1 MLRRQLFNYKFW
13 LVVAADAAL
22 LAAAHILGYM
32 VRFDAGLT
40 AAHWTNIQNVLIWF
54 IPAQLILFYYF
65 GLYRGMWR
73 YFSMP
78 DMLNVLKAT
87 LFSSFGVVTIILIAT
102 RFDGFARTVF
112 LMDGVFTFL
121 FISGHRVLI
130 RLYHQRFARR
140 LLPDSQKTAAR
151 KKLLILGAGD
161 AGEQVARE
169 VLDNPKLPY
178 QIQGFVDDDPGK
190 IGKRIH
196 GFPIIGSTDD
206 LPAIIRRTGVKELL
220 IAMPSAG
227 KEQMSQ
233 VVEKCRGTGLSY
245 KTLPGM
251 GEIID
256 DKVSIRSIR
265 EVSYKDLLG
274 RAPVRLE
281 TDRIQS
287 IVRGR
292 KVLITGAGGTIGSEL
307 CRQILRFE
315 PGLLVFMDSSEENLY
330 RIEMD
335 VLHEHGFDK
344 YVTVLGK
351 VQDRELLESLFQ
363 QYTPDVVFHAA
374 AYKHV
379 PMIERNPWEAVYNNI
394 FASHR
399 LILTARKYK
408 TERFVL
414 VSTDKAVRPT
424 NVMGASKRLTEM
436 LMLAHARQGDT
447 RFMAVR
453 FGNVLGSSGS
463 VIPLFRKQ
471 IERGGPITVTH
482 PEITRYFMSIDEA
495 AQLILQAGAMG
506 QGGEL
511 FILEMGTPV
520 RIDQMARDYIRL
532 CGKEPDTEIEIKYIG
547 LRCGEKLYEELITQ
561 GEGIVSTRHEKI
573 MVLRGESPDI
583 NDLRPGLDCLKKY
596 AAEHD
601 SPGIKNTLKQLI
613 PEYTPCDTMAV
624 LGTSHAP
631 RDPEQTPCPADI
643 SPGRVVSLQK
653 RSG

>member
-1 MLRRQLFNYKFW
+1 MLKQFSNYKFW
-13 LVVAADAAL
+13 LVVATDAVL
-22 LAAAHILGYM
+22 LAVAHILGYAA
-32 VRFDAGLT
+32 RFDADLT
-40 AAHWTNIQNVLIWF
+40 GAHWVNIKNVLLWF
-54 IPAQLILFYYF
+54 IPAQLLIFYYF
-65 GLYRGMWR
+65 GLYRGLWR
-73 YFSMP
+73 YFSMT
-78 DMLNVLKAT
+78 DMLNVVKAT
-87 LFSSFGVVTIILIAT
+87 LISSAGVVTVILTFT
-102 RFDGFARTVF
+102 RFEGFARGVF
-112 LMDGVFTFL
+112 FMDGVFTFL

-130 RLYHQRFARR
+130 RLCHQRFARR
-140 LLPDSQKTAAR
+140 MLPDSQKPSSR

-169 VLDNPKLPY
+169 VLENPKLPY
-178 QIQGFVDDDPGK
+178 QIVGFVDDDTGK

-196 GFPIIGSTDD
+196 GFPIMGSTDD
-206 LPAIIRRTGVKELL
+206 LPDILRRTKAQELL
-220 IAMPSAG
+220 IAMPAAH
-227 KEQMSQ
+227 KEQISQ
-233 VVEKCRGTGLSY
+233 VVEKCQATGLPY

-265 EVSYKDLLG
+265 EVSYQDLLG
-274 RAPVRLE
+274 RPPVRLE
-281 TDRIQS
+281 TDRIQG

-292 KVLITGAGGTIGSEL
+292 TILITGAGGTIGSEL

-335 VLHEHGFDK
+335 VLYEHGFNK

-363 QYTPDVVFHAA
+363 QYRPDVVFHAA

-379 PMIERNPWEAVYNNI
+379 PMIERNPWQAVYNNI

-399 LILTARKYK
+399 LIQAAQKYK

-436 LMLAHARQGDT
+436 LMLSHAKEGET
-447 RFMAVR
+447 KFMAVR

-463 VIPLFRKQ
+463 VIPMFRKQ

-482 PEITRYFMSIDEA
+482 PDVTRYFMSINEA
-495 AQLILQAGAMG
+495 AQLILQAGTMG
-506 QGGEL
+506 KGGEI

-520 RIDQMARDYIRL
+520 RINQMARDYIRL
-532 CGKEPDTEIEIKYIG
+532 CGKEPDQEIEIKYIG

-561 GEGIVSTRHEKI
+561 GEGIVSTYHEKI
-573 MVLRGESPDI
+573 MVLHSESPDMAS
-583 NDLRPGLDCLKKY
+583 LRPGLDRLKKY
-596 AAEHD
+596 AAEHN
-601 SPGIKNTLKQLI
+601 SEGIKKLLREMI
-613 PEYTPCDTMAV
+613 PEYTPCDTMPVLRNSPTEKDTQQAV
-624 LGTSHAP
+624 S
-631 RDPEQTPCPADI
+631 PAE
-643 SPGRVVSLQK
+643 SKPARVLPLSD

>member
-1 MLRRQLFNYKFW
+1 MLRQLSNYKFW
-13 LVVAADAAL
+13 LVVAADAVL
-22 LAAAHILGYM
+22 LAAAHILGYV

-40 AAHWTNIQNVLIWF
+40 SAHWVNIQNVLIWF
-54 IPAQLILFYYF
+54 IPAQLVIFYYF

-87 LFSSFGVVTIILIAT
+87 LVSSAGVVTAVLIFT
-102 RFDGFARTVF
+102 RFEGFARTVF

-121 FISGHRVLI
+121 FIAGFRVLI
-130 RLYHQRFARR
+130 RLYHQRFVRM
-140 LLPDSQKTAAR
+140 LLPDSQKAPAR
-151 KKLLILGAGD
+151 KRLLVLGAGD

-169 VLDNPKLPY
+169 VLDNPRLPY
-178 QIQGFVDDDPGK
+178 HIQGFVDDDPGK
-190 IGKRIH
+190 TGKRIH
-196 GFPIIGSTDD
+196 GFPILGSTDD
-206 LPAIIRRTGVKELL
+206 LPAIIRRTKAQELV

-227 KEQMSQ
+227 REQMNR
-233 VVEKCRGTGLSY
+233 VVEKCRDTGLPY

-265 EVSYKDLLG
+265 EVSYQDLLG
-274 RAPVRLE
+274 RPPVKLE
-281 TDRIQS
+281 TDMIQG
-287 IVRGR
+287 IIRGR
-292 KVLITGAGGTIGSEL
+292 TILITGAGGTIGSEL
-307 CRQILRFE
+307 CRQILRFK

-330 RIEMD
+330 RIEMN

-363 QYTPDVVFHAA
+363 QYRPDVVFHAA

-379 PMIERNPWEAVYNNI
+379 PMMERNPWEAVYNNV

-399 LILTARKYK
+399 LIQTARKYK
-408 TERFVL
+408 AERFVL

-436 LMLAHARQGDT
+436 IMLAHARQGET

-482 PEITRYFMSIDEA
+482 PEVTRYFMSINEA

-506 QGGEL
+506 EGGEL

-573 MVLRGESPDI
+573 MVLRGESPDMSV
-583 NDLRPGLDCLKKY
+583 LRPGLDCLKKY
-596 AAEHD
+596 AAGHD
-601 SPGIKNTLKQLI
+601 AVGIKNTLKQLI
-613 PEYTPCDTMAV
+613 AEYTPCDTMAV
-624 LGTSHAP
+624 LESTHAERDANQPLPPAEP
-631 RDPEQTPCPADI
+631 RPA
-643 SPGRVVSLQK
+643 RVLPLSD